1 MRKSGISTALRPA
14 RPAPAS
20 GGAAGGRRRRAA
32 YGPGRTGERRRAG
45 RALGLTAA
53 VLLCGTAAG
62 APAAAD
68 STGASVAADGAAKT
82 TARARVGNSHMV
94 CRSHDGALAHKLSRA
109 VAAALR
115 PHHSTT
121 AVALYDRSSGTSCA
135 FRASTGYDSASVVK
149 ATLLGALLR
158 HAEEDHR
165 GLTPKEKKRATAMI
179 TTSDNDATSAL
190 WNQVGRA
197 GVQHFLDLAG
207 MRDTE
212 PGPRG
217 SWGLTQVT
225 ARDEVKLLELL
236 TSGNRV
242 LGAGSRA
249 YALGLMGEVVPSQRW
264 GTPAGAPEDA
274 TVQVK
279 NGWLPRATHGWR
291 INSVGAF
298 TDGGHDYGIAVLSQD
313 NRTMADGVDTVEA
326 ASRAIHR
333 QLAR

>member
-1 MRKSGISTALRPA
+1 MT
-14 RPAPAS
+14 
-20 GGAAGGRRRRAA
+20 
-32 YGPGRTGERRRAG
+32 
-45 RALGLTAA
+45 A

-68 STGASVAADGAAKT
+68 STGASVAADSAARA
-82 TARARVGNSHMV
+82 TARAPVGSSHVV
-94 CRSHDGALAHKLSRA
+94 CRSHDRALAHELSGA

-115 PHHSTT
+115 ARHSST
-121 AVALYDRSSGTSCA
+121 AVALYDRSSGTTCGL
-135 FRASTGYDSASVVK
+135 RASAAYDSASVVK

-158 HAEEDHR
+158 RAEEDHR
-165 GLTPKEKKRATAMI
+165 ALTPQEKKRATAMI

-190 WNQVGRA
+190 WGQVGRG

-242 LGAGSRA
+242 LDAGSRA
-249 YALGLMGEVVPSQRW
+249 YALGLMGEVVPGQRW
-264 GTPAGAPEDA
+264 GAPAGAPKDA

-291 INSVGAF
+291 VNSLGAF
-298 TDGGHDYGIAVLSQD
+298 TEGGHDYGIAVLSQD
-313 NRTMADGVDTVEA
+313 NRTMAEGVDTVEA

-333 QLAR
+333 GLAR

>member
-1 MRKSGISTALRPA
+1 MRKSGKSSALRPA
-14 RPAPAS
+14 RPDPAS
-20 GGAAGGRRRRAA
+20 AGTAGGRAPRAA
-32 YGPGRTGERRRAG
+32 HEPHRTGERRRA
-45 RALGLTAA
+45 RRTLGLVAA
-53 VLLCGTAAG
+53 VLVCGTAAG
-62 APAAAD
+62 VSAAAD
-68 STGASVAADGAAKT
+68 SAGAPVAADSAAQT
-82 TARARVGNSHMV
+82 TARARVGSSDVV
-94 CRSHDGALAHKLSRA
+94 CRSHDRALAHKLSGA

-115 PHHSTT
+115 PRHSTT
-121 AVALYDRSSGTSCA
+121 AVALYDRASGTSCA
-135 FRASTGYDSASVVK
+135 FRASAAYDSASVVK

-158 HAEEDHR
+158 QAEEDHR
-165 GLTPKEKKRATAMI
+165 TLTPQEKKRATAMI

-190 WNQVGRA
+190 WSQVGRG

-207 MRDTE
+207 MQDTE

-236 TSGNRV
+236 TSRNRV
-242 LGAGSRA
+242 LDAGSRA
-249 YALGLMGEVVPSQRW
+249 YALDLMGEVVPGQRW

-274 TVQVK
+274 RVQVK

-298 TDGGHDYGIAVLSQD
+298 TDGGHDYGVAVLSQD
-313 NRTMADGVDTVEA
+313 NRTMAEGVDTVEA

-333 QLAR
+333 GLAR